1 MNYCTYT
8 DLVERYG
15 PIELDQLTNH
25 AGDCPAIQSAITDA
39 SSEIDVYLAG
49 RYVLPLLPPIPVVL
63 KRCAC
68 DIARYYL
75 WDLQTTDQIRERYQ
89 DAITMLKGMA
99 SGDVILEVAVAAEPT
114 PNMVKFSQSDHNTW
128 SNSRYSYG
136 GRHESSIVW

>member
-1 MNYCTYT
+1 MNYCTYV

-49 RYVLPLLPPIPVVL
+49 RYVLPLLPPIPIVL

-89 DAITMLKGMA
+89 DAIALLKGMA
-99 SGDVILEVAVAAEPT
+99 NGDVILEVAVAAEPT
-114 PNMVKFSQSDHNTW
+114 PNMVKFSQDNRNVW
-128 SNSRYSYG
+128 QQSRRYG
-136 GRHESSIVW
+136 GNHESPLLW